1 MFPWGGTFC
10 CNERDEKVTLEAGRV
25 RCQLLGASVSRPSFF
40 CGSPGEAVSI
50 MVKTA
55 ASVV

>member
-1 MFPWGGTFC
+1 MCPWGGTLR
-10 CNERDEKVTLEAGRV
+10 CNEQDEKVILEAGRV
-25 RCQLLGASVSRPSFF
+25 RCRLLRASVSRPSFF

-55 ASVV
+55 ASVA